1 MSCRVLKRG
10 FHLDRGYYTLNN
22 LMWVVKD
29 STSEQ
34 NERQKGWREES
45 QVGMG
50 SASSG
55 DRIITPCCQ
64 FKTDDLIRP

>member
-1 MSCRVLKRG
+1 MSYRVLKGG
-10 FHLDRGYYTLNN
+10 FQLDRGCYTLNN
-22 LMWVVKD
+22 FMWVVKD

-45 QVGMG
+45 QVGTG

-55 DRIITPCCQ
+55 DRIITPCCR
-64 FKTDDLIRP
+64 FKTEYLMRP